1 MRLGVVAAA
10 VLGAGL
16 TLALILYFGFAAVLA
31 ALAVAGWSGLAVITL
46 YHLVPLALCGLAW
59 RAQLRRP
66 PASMLRYV
74 WFRWTR
80 DAGGD
85 LLCAMPAAGELLGMR
100 AMALA
105 GVDLALAAAST
116 VVDLTL
122 EMAAQVAF
130 ALLGLAILIGER
142 PQDGRIYWAL
152 AGLAVIVLLVAAF
165 ALAQR
170 LGLVRLLE
178 GLAQKL
184 AADRGWLT
192 QGLGIGVHDRIGA
205 IYADRPRL
213 LRAFAIH
220 FAAWIVGIGE
230 AAIALIMLDAPLS
243 LAAVLVLESLS
254 YALRSAA
261 FFVPA
266 AAGVQEGGYVL
277 LGGLFGLG
285 PDVALALSF
294 LKRGRE
300 LILGTLGLLFW
311 QAAES
316 GRWLSRARLV
326 TSRD

>member
-1 MRLGVVAAA
+1 MRFRLLAAA
-10 VLGAGL
+10 MLGAGV
-16 TLALILYFGFAAVLA
+16 TLALILYFGFAGILA
-31 ALAVAGWSGLAVITL
+31 ALAVAGWSGLALITL

-59 RAQLRRP
+59 RAQRRRP
-66 PASMLRYV
+66 AASTLRYV

-105 GVDLALAAAST
+105 GLDFALAAAST

-130 ALLGLAILIGER
+130 ALLGLAILIAER
-142 PQDGRIYWAL
+142 PEDGRIYWSL
-152 AGLAVIVLLVAAF
+152 AGLAVIVMLMAAF

-170 LGLVRLLE
+170 LGLLRLVE
-178 GLAQKL
+178 RLAQKI

-192 QGLGIGVHDRIGA
+192 QGLGAGVHDRIAA
-205 IYADRPRL
+205 IYADRPRVV
-213 LRAFAIH
+213 RAFAIH
-220 FAAWIVGIGE
+220 FAAWVSGIGE
-230 AAIALIMLDAPLS
+230 AAIALVMLGAPLS

-285 PDVALALSF
+285 PDVALALSL

-300 LILGTLGLLFW
+300 LILGTLGLLLW

-316 GRWLSRARLV
+316 GRWLGRARLV
-326 TSRD
+326 TSHD

>member
-1 MRLGVVAAA
+1 MRLGVLAAA
-10 VLGAGL
+10 LLGVSV
-16 TLALILYFGFAAVLA
+16 TLALILHFGFAAIVS
-31 ALAVAGWSGLAVITL
+31 ALTVAGWSGLAAITL

-66 PASMLRYV
+66 PASIVHYI

-85 LLCAMPAAGELLGMR
+85 LLCAVPAAGELLGMR

-105 GVDLALAAAST
+105 AVDLALAAAST

-130 ALLGLAILIGER
+130 VLLGLAVLIAER
-142 PQDGRIYWAL
+142 PQDGRIYLAF
-152 AGLAVIVLLVAAF
+152 AGLAVIVLLVTAF

-178 GLAQKL
+178 RLAQKL
-184 AADRGWLT
+184 AVERGWLREAFGT
-192 QGLGIGVHDRIGA
+192 GVHDRIAA

-220 FAAWIVGIGE
+220 FAAWIVGVGE
-230 AAIALIMLDAPLS
+230 AAIALVTLGAPLS

-285 PDVALALSF
+285 PDVALALSL

-300 LILGTLGLLFW
+300 LILGTLGLLLW
-311 QAAES
+311 QVAES
-316 GRWLSRARLV
+316 GRWLGRTRLLGGG
-326 TSRD
+326 D

>member
-1 MRLGVVAAA
+1 MRLGLLAAA
-10 VLGAGL
+10 VLGAGV
-16 TLALILYFGFAAVLA
+16 TLALILYFGFAGILA
-31 ALAVAGWSGLAVITL
+31 ALAVAGWSGLALITL

-59 RAQLRRP
+59 RVQLRRP
-66 PASMLRYV
+66 AASMLRYV

-105 GVDLALAAAST
+105 GLDLALAAAST

-130 ALLGLAILIGER
+130 ALLGLAVLIAER
-142 PQDGRIYWAL
+142 PEDGRIYWAL
-152 AGLAVIVLLVAAF
+152 AGLEVIVLLVTAF

-170 LGLVRLLE
+170 LGLLRLLE
-178 GLAQKL
+178 RLAQKI
-184 AADRGWLT
+184 ADRGWLSR
-192 QGLGIGVHDRIGA
+192 GFGAGVHDRIAA

-220 FAAWIVGIGE
+220 FAAWIIGTGE
-230 AAIALIMLDAPLS
+230 AAIALVMLDAPLS

-277 LGGLFGLG
+277 LGGFFGLG
-285 PDVALALSF
+285 PDVALALSL

-300 LILGTLGLLFW
+300 LILGTLGLLLW

-316 GRWLSRARLV
+316 GRWLGRARLV

>member
-10 VLGAGL
+10 ALGAGV
-16 TLALILYFGFAAVLA
+16 TLALILYFGVAGIAA
-31 ALAVAGWSGLAVITL
+31 ALAVAGWSGLAAITL

-59 RAQLRRP
+59 RAQLRHP
-66 PASMLRYV
+66 PAGVLRYI

-85 LLCAMPAAGELLGMR
+85 LLCAVPAAGELLGMR

-122 EMAAQVAF
+122 EMAGQVAF
-130 ALLGLAILIGER
+130 AFLGLAILMAER

-152 AGLAVIVLLVAAF
+152 AGLAVIVALIGAF

-170 LGLVRLLE
+170 LGLIRILE
-178 GLAQKL
+178 RFAQKAAERGSL
-184 AADRGWLT
+184 ARA
-192 QGLGIGVHDRIGA
+192 LGSGVHDRIAA

-220 FAAWIVGIGE
+220 FAAWIIGIGE
-230 AAIALIMLDAPLS
+230 AAIALVMLGAPLA

-285 PDVALALSF
+285 PDVALALSL

-300 LILGTLGLLFW
+300 LILGTLGLLLW
-311 QAAES
+311 QAVES
-316 GRWLSRARLV
+316 GRWLGRTHLV
-326 TSRD
+326 ASRD

>member
-1 MRLGVVAAA
+1 MRRSVAAA
-10 VLGAGL
+10 AALGAGA
-16 TLALILYFGFAAVLA
+16 TLALILYFGVGGIAA
-31 ALAVAGWSGLAVITL
+31 ALAVAGWSGLAAITL
-46 YHLVPLALCGLAW
+46 YHLIPLALCGLAW

-66 PASMLRYV
+66 PASYARYV

-130 ALLGLAILIGER
+130 ALLGLAILITER
-142 PQDGRIYWAL
+142 PQDGRIHLAL
-152 AGLAVIVLLVAAF
+152 AGLAVVALLVVAF

-170 LGLVRLLE
+170 FGFVRLLE
-178 GLAQKL
+178 RLARRF
-184 AADRGWLT
+184 AAERGWL
-192 QGLGIGVHDRIGA
+192 GEALRNSVHDRIA
-205 IYADRPRL
+205 QIYADRPRL

-220 FAAWIVGIGE
+220 FAAWIIGIGE
-230 AAIALIMLDAPLS
+230 AAIALMMLGAPLS

-254 YALRSAA
+254 YTLRSAA

-285 PDVALALSF
+285 PDVALALSL

-300 LILGTLGLLFW
+300 LILGTLGLLLW

-316 GRWLSRARLV
+316 GRWLGRIRFVA
-326 TSRD
+326 SRD